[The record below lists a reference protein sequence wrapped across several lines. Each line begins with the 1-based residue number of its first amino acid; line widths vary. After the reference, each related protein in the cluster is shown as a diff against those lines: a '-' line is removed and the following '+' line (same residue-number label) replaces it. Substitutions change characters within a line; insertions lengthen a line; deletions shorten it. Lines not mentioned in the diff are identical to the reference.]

1 MVKHLMLEIEKSQLL
16 KAVHDNGT
24 LVLDLECILCVVDDT
39 TDILERASKSVTTQI
54 TVRNPRLN
62 RVPPVGYVSEGQL
75 EIDDKPKGFLP
86 LNLDI
91 KGDFRLS
98 LTLGPDEFETEGD
111 EIIIKTEESEIP
123 GGYRKIPAVEW

>member
-1 MVKHLMLEIEKSQLL
+1 MVKYLMMEIEKSQLM
-16 KAVHDNGT
+16 KAVHDNNS
-24 LVLDLECILCVVDDT
+24 LVLDLECILSVVDET
-39 TDILERASKSVTTQI
+39 TDVLERANSSVTTKI
-54 TVRNPRLN
+54 TIKNPRLN

-86 LNLDI
+86 LNLEY

-111 EIIIKTEESEIP
+111 EIIIKTESSEIP
-123 GGYRKIPAVEW
+123 SGYRKIPAMGW